1 MAFTFTNYA
10 GIEPQ
15 HSPWN
20 DMIGKMLSGYTDTT
34 KARYLN
40 PMLQEELNKS
50 KLHNQFY
57 APDMQSQIGL
67 RGAQAGHL
75 GSLTTGQNIAN
86 RFAPKKL
93 QSEQQK
99 REFELEN
106 PFFGQTGTS
115 GDLGR
120 LLYLQEMIKKNPEL
134 ANQLSSS
141 QEQNLQQEGE
151 SYIPSINNN
160 PIDSNSSQSDR
171 GYYNKLVQDAFKK
184 VAQGKNQQFA
194 PSNLGKLQQE
204 YAKAKSGINPF
215 TDKKFETDQEKE
227 EFMAP
232 YSEKLGGLKQNEHY
246 LYDPETHEKIGIQ
259 RPFTAPEREKET
271 GRAFFNTLFPTIN
284 NGFKD
289 FIGKD
294 SIKNFIHYADNYGKD
309 PVATRKIDDLLLA
322 QKLTSATVVNEAA
335 TLGAGKTNMTYRN
348 LTKSFPG
355 SDIPNMIERYGKE
368 LKIPTDAFVKAGV
381 RFQNMLNN
389 ATEKA
394 SNSVPAMKTVHYH
407 PEKYLKSDE
416 ERKEALDEHEET
428 VTIFNKKLNKT
439 ETVSK
444 AEARK
449 RGVKNV

>member
-1 MAFTFTNYA
+1 MNEY
-10 GIEPQ
+10 PL
-15 HSPWN
+15 N
-20 DMIGKMLSGYTDTT
+20 DIIGKVLGGYTDMT
-34 KARYLN
+34 KAQFLK
-40 PMLQEELNKS
+40 PGLEEELKKA
-50 KLHNQFY
+50 KLYNQYY
-57 APDMQSQIGL
+57 APNIESQIGL

-75 GSLTTGQNIAN
+75 GSLTAGQNISN
-86 RFAPKKL
+86 QFAPQRL
-93 QSEQQK
+93 RSEQQK
-99 REFELEN
+99 REFELNN

-134 ANQLSSS
+134 ASQLGGSQG
-141 QEQNLQQEGE
+141 QEQNAPQQGQ
-151 SYIPSINNN
+151 SFVPPINAQQMPTGQNQS
-160 PIDSNSSQSDR
+160 SNVD
-171 GYYNKLVQDAFKK
+171 YNKLIQDAFTK
-184 VAQGKNQQFA
+184 VAQGKSQQFA
-194 PSNLGKLQQE
+194 PSNIGKLQQE

-215 TDKKFETDQEKE
+215 TNQKFESDQEKE

-259 RPFTAPEREKET
+259 RPFTPKEREVET
-271 GRAFFNTLFPTIN
+271 GRAFFNEVFPSIN

-294 SIKNFIHYADNYGKD
+294 SVKHFIHYADNYGKD

-322 QKLTSATVVNEAA
+322 QKLTSAGVVNEAA

-348 LTKSFPG
+348 LMKSFPG

-368 LKIPTDAFVKAGV
+368 LKLPTEAFLKAGV

-389 ATEKA
+389 ATEKS
-394 SNSVPAMKTVHYH
+394 SNSVPAMKILHYH

-416 ERKEALDEHEET
+416 EKKEALEEHHET
-428 VTIFNKKLNKT
+428 VTIRNKKTGKE

-449 RGVKNV
+449 RGIKNV